1 MSQSARLELEGRT
14 ALVTGGSRGI
24 GRAIALELAQR
35 GARVIVVARGEAA
48 LRETCSAIET
58 LGRRADAIAC
68 DVRDA
73 ALLQRL
79 DALALPVD
87 VLVNNAAAFAQ
98 FAALERVATSEIEA
112 VLDVGVRAPLRLSAH
127 LLPGM
132 KQRGFGRI
140 VNIGSLAAE
149 VGAGGQVVYSAA
161 KSALIGMTRSIASE
175 GARHGVTCNLVEPG
189 LIATERIDAAVEPRT
204 RARILANVAQGR
216 IGTVE
221 EVAYVVA
228 CLCSPRASYITGAT
242 VPVSGGLGLGL
253 YARDA

>member
-1 MSQSARLELEGRT
+1 MSRSAAHELDGRT
-14 ALVTGGSRGI
+14 ALVTGASRGI

-35 GARVIVVARGEAA
+35 GARVIAVARGEQA
-48 LRETCSAIET
+48 LRDTCSAIDA
-58 LGRRADAIAC
+58 LGGRADAIVC

-73 ALLQRL
+73 ALLERL
-79 DALALPVD
+79 DELAPSID

-98 FAALERVATSEIEA
+98 FAALERASTAEIES
-112 VLDVGVRAPLRLSAH
+112 VLDVGVRAPLRLIAH

-149 VGAGGQVVYSAA
+149 VGSGGQVAYSTA
-161 KSALIGMTRSIASE
+161 KSALIGMTRSVAAE

-204 RARILANVAQGR
+204 RARILANVAQQR

-228 CLCSPRASYITGAT
+228 CLCSPRASYVTGAT